1 MKKVTLMSILVLLMA
16 IPAWAFSGE
25 VVGTIQGFTC
35 VTTGKVCPV
44 DKEDPLV
51 AATRVFVVKTSGT
64 EYYFVPNLDR
74 ALLARY
80 LNKKVKVVGQI
91 NSKYRSINA
100 EVFQVWRDGKWKTIW
115 TKELEE
121 EIKKEFEVGT

>member
-1 MKKVTLMSILVLLMA
+1 MRKILLTSIVILLMA
-16 IPAWAFSGE
+16 IPAWAFTGE
-25 VVGTIQGFTC
+25 VVGTVQGFTC
-35 VTTGKVCPV
+35 VTTGKICPV

-51 AATRVFVVKTSGT
+51 AATRVFVVKTAGKD
-64 EYYFVPNLDR
+64 YYFVPNLDR

-91 NSKYRSINA
+91 NSKYRSITA
-100 EVFQVWRDGKWKTIW
+100 EEFQVLRNGKWKTIW

-121 EIKKEFEVGT
+121 MIMKEFEVGT